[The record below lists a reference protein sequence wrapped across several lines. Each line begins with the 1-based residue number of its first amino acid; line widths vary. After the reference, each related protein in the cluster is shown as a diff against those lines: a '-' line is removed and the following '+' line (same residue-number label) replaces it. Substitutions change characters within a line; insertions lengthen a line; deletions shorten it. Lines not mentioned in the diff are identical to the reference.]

1 MNSDRFEK
9 AFNDFLERR
18 EYDHAENAL
27 FEIVRTAFF
36 AGWLAAGG
44 EALKPQALF
53 ELLHK
58 EDISPSPDNLDK

>member
-1 MNSDRFEK
+1 LNSDTYEK

-18 EYDHAENAL
+18 EYDEAENAL
-27 FEIVRTAFF
+27 FEIVRTAFA

-44 EALKPQALF
+44 DPLKPQKLF

-58 EDISPSPDNLDK
+58 TDTDKS